1 MVVWGGSM
9 GPFLLGAD
17 LVDVRE
23 VEDALRSFG
32 ERYLARVYTPAEI
45 AYALASPSE
54 TARRLAA
61 RFAAKE
67 ATIKALRAS
76 DVGVD
81 PRSIEVTRA
90 PDGGCG
96 VALSGG
102 AALAARR
109 AGAGPLAVTLSHQ
122 GTVAL
127 AVVVGARARAT
138 QSRLLSHARGA

>member
-1 MVVWGGSM
+1 MRGI
-9 GPFLLGAD
+9 LLGTD
-17 LVDVRE
+17 LVDVAE
-23 VEDALRSFG
+23 VEHALRTFG
-32 ERYLARVYTPAEI
+32 DRYLARIYTPTEI

-90 PDGGCG
+90 PDGACG

-102 AALAARR
+102 AAVAARR
-109 AGAGPLAVTLSHQ
+109 AGAHSLAVSMSHE
-122 GTVAL
+122 GSIAI
-127 AVVVGARARAT
+127 AVVVGERAGGSV
-138 QSRLLSHARGA
+138 SRLSTHARRRGAHRR